1 MTENKILKKA
11 LNGDVIEFNDPEF
24 NEINNIIDNNQK
36 LLSKLNYENNSKRT
50 KVNLLNAITNQKISS
65 STDIKLPFQTDFGNH
80 IFIGNDV
87 FINKNS
93 MFVDLGGVYIDDG
106 VLIGPNVSLIS
117 VNHVM
122 DAESRRDLQPAAI
135 NIKKKA
141 WIVASS
147 IILPGVTVGENS
159 IVGAGSIVTKDVNDN
174 TVVVGNP
181 ARPIKQI
188 DGKE

>member
-1 MTENKILKKA
+1 M
-11 LNGDVIEFNDPEF
+11 
-24 NEINNIIDNNQK
+24 
-36 LLSKLNYENNSKRT
+36 
-50 KVNLLNAITNQKISS
+50 
-65 STDIKLPFQTDFGNH
+65 
-80 IFIGNDV
+80 
-87 FINKNS
+87 
-93 MFVDLGGVYIDDG
+93 
-106 VLIGPNVSLIS
+106 
-117 VNHVM
+117 
-122 DAESRRDLQPAAI
+122 QPAAI

-141 WIVASS
+141 WIGAGS

>member
-11 LNGDVIEFNDPEF
+11 LNGDIIEFNDPEF

-36 LLSKLNYENNSKRT
+36 LLTKLNYENNSKRT
-50 KVNLLNAITNQKISS
+50 KVDLLNAITDQKIPN

-93 MFVDLGGVYIDDG
+93 MFVDLGGIYIDDG
-106 VLIGPNVSLIS
+106 ALIGPNVSLIS

-122 DAESRRDLQPAAI
+122 DA
-135 NIKKKA
+135 
-141 WIVASS
+141 
-147 IILPGVTVGENS
+147 
-159 IVGAGSIVTKDVNDN
+159 
-174 TVVVGNP
+174 
-181 ARPIKQI
+181 
-188 DGKE
+188 